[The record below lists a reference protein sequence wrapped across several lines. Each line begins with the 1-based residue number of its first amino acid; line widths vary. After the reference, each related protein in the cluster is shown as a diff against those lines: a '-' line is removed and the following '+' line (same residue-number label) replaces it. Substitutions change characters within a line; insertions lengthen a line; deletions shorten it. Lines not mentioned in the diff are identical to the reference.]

1 MSGLA
6 WLGYTTV
13 PLALMRVTWFYLAAS
28 WGGFILMSGPSARMA
43 GRPGSDGAACGLLHG
58 GRRVTGPLKWQP
70 ELLASVP
77 KDGK

>member
-1 MSGLA
+1 
-6 WLGYTTV
+6 
-13 PLALMRVTWFYLAAS
+13 
-28 WGGFILMSGPSARMA
+28 MSGPSARMA